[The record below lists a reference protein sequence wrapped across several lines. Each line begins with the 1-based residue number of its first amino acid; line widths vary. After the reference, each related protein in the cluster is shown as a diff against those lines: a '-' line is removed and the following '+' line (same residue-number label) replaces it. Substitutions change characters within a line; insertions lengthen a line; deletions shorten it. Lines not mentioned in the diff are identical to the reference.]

1 MPLRL
6 KHMYIYKIAKFI
18 PFIALWSCLQ
28 SSPPPSAS
36 NASQK
41 SGSDQVVYQ
50 NAMKS
55 VKYIDAR
62 SIYTLKIDGLDSR
75 ADKITFT
82 FMGRSM
88 PTLTIYDDEIKRG
101 KLIKL
106 ISPSYKLRDL
116 VIESSSN
123 NKTLGQQVI
132 RLKKTSV
139 NKISI

>member
-1 MPLRL
+1 
-6 KHMYIYKIAKFI
+6 MYIYKLAKFI

-36 NASQK
+36 PAPSNSSSEK
-41 SGSDQVVYQ
+41 VVYQ

-62 SIYTLKIDGLDSR
+62 SIYTLKIDGLSSN

-82 FMGRSM
+82 FRGRSM
-88 PTLTIYDDEIKRG
+88 PTLTIYDDEIKKG

-116 VIESSSN
+116 VIESSAK
-123 NKTLGQQVI
+123 NKILGQQLI
-132 RLKKTSV
+132 RLKKTNV
-139 NKISI
+139 NKVSL